1 MGWGSSM
8 YFAGYRNPSE
18 WANLGLMGDRLSF
31 TDDEVVT
38 KLGIGYI
45 KSQSAECAMDTAVR
59 YTLLNA
65 GENGELS
72 AKQMLNPHT
81 RLAAMVEANIIADGW
96 YRPDATEENPT
107 PKPVRAWVYEE
118 SMNKLWA
125 NEISSSYSYQHAHFA
140 ANLLGQKVKVWDK
153 GHYTSFGMCASGSYF
168 YDGIMGTL
176 WETDKF
182 TTYPVAGNERALMN
196 YLDDKTVLKAINK
209 SLNRMAKSGKAVQVT
224 RGRGRTFRWDSW
236 GWLDNYRQQH
246 LVTMAK
252 QRKLGDVVNGWEFTK
267 GDVTDM
273 FGVEICSHK
282 WEPVDDVNYY
292 RIVMDYNAWSS
303 YSFYAK
309 GNVEDKNVKLPYM
322 FFDKAEAE
330 AVCAE
335 LNTTSFPRNGG
346 CIRINGQVQYPS
358 FSVKAYNAKKN
369 MRLQG
374 NAEVEDYMPPQ
385 EMYKQMQLG
394 TVERYN
400 ELKKTM
406 YHYPNKI
413 AGNQKQKEE

>member
-1 MGWGSSM
+1 MGWGSKM
-8 YFAGYRNPSE
+8 YFTGYRKPSE
-18 WANLGLMGDRLSF
+18 WANLGMMSDRLSF

-45 KSQSAECAMDTAVR
+45 KSQGAECAMDTAVR

-81 RLAAMVEANIIADGW
+81 RLAALVEENIIADGW
-96 YRPDATEENPT
+96 YRPDATEENPN
-107 PKPVRAWVYEE
+107 PKPVRAWVYEKN
-118 SMNKLWA
+118 MKKLWA
-125 NEISSSYSYQHAHFA
+125 NEISSSYYYKNTHFGAGYLGKKVRARAKSTYQ
-140 ANLLGQKVKVWDK
+140 
-153 GHYTSFGMCASGSYF
+153 SFGLYQEGTYY
-168 YDGIMGTL
+168 YDKSHL
-176 WETDKF
+176 WKTDNF

-209 SLNRMAKSGKAVQVT
+209 SLNRMAKSGKAKQVT
-224 RGRGRTFRWDSW
+224 HGRGRTFRWDSW
-236 GWLDNYRQQH
+236 GWLDTYRQKH

-282 WEPVDDVNYY
+282 WEPVEDVNYY
-292 RIVMDYNAWSS
+292 RICMEYNSWSDWS
-303 YSFYAK
+303 YHSK
-309 GNVEDKNVKLPYM
+309 GHVDDKSALLPYM

-369 MRLQG
+369 MRLEG

-394 TVERYN
+394 TKERYD
-400 ELKKTM
+400 ELRKTM
-406 YHYPNKI
+406 YHYPKKI

>member
-8 YFAGYRNPSE
+8 YFTGYRQPTE
-18 WANLGLMGDRLSF
+18 WAKLGLMGDRLSF

-45 KSQSAECAMDTAVR
+45 KDQRAECAMDTAVR

-72 AKQMLNPHT
+72 AKQMRNPYT
-81 RLAAMVEANIIADGW
+81 RLAALVEENIIADGW
-96 YRPDATEENPT
+96 YRPDATEENPH

-118 SMNKLWA
+118 NLNQLWS
-125 NEISSSYSYQHAHFA
+125 NRISDSYSHANTHFGA
-140 ANLLGQKVKVWDK
+140 GLLGKKVRARKK
-153 GHYTSFGMCASGSYF
+153 TNYQSFCIYQEGAYYYSKNQNP
-168 YDGIMGTL
+168 L
-176 WETDKF
+176 WESDNF
-182 TTYPVAGNERALMN
+182 TTFPVAGNERALAN
-196 YLDDKTVLKAINK
+196 AVDDKTVLKAINK
-209 SLNRMAKSGKAVQVT
+209 SLNRMAKSGKAIQVT
-224 RGRGRTFRWDSW
+224 AGRGRTFRWDSW

-267 GDVTDM
+267 GDVTNM

-282 WEPVDDVNYY
+282 WEPVDDVKYY
-292 RIVMDYNAWSS
+292 RISMDYNSWCSWYSS
-303 YSFYAK
+303 K
-309 GNVEDKNVKLPYM
+309 GHVEDKNVMLPYM

-346 CIRINGQVQYPS
+346 CIRINSQVQYPS

-369 MRLQG
+369 MRLEG

-406 YHYPNKI
+406 NQYPNKI